1 MGRRLVGRVNRP
13 AALAVA
19 LPGCLLAAATVVALT
34 LAAFGE
40 HPMWPHEDVNLAE
53 AAGVREEAEVVRLI
67 EQGQNPNASYPVRSG
82 LLFER
87 PARLTPLE
95 AAVINDDPAIVAQ
108 LFANGVA
115 VDGPLW
121 VALRCL
127 AGDSRVAPVLD
138 EYRPQAAVLDCEGLV
153 APLGSPR
160 LPASR

>member
-1 MGRRLVGRVNRP
+1 MVGRVNRP

-40 HPMWPHEDVNLAE
+40 HPMWPHENVNLAE

-87 PARLTPLE
+87 PMRLTPLE
-95 AAVINDDPAIVAQ
+95 AAVINDDPAIVAV
-108 LFANGVA
+108 LFAHGAA
-115 VDGPLW
+115 VDGPSW
-121 VALRCL
+121 VALRCF
-127 AGDSRVAPVLD
+127 AGNSRVSPVL
-138 EYRPQAAVLDCEGLV
+138 EAHRPVAV
-153 APLGSPR
+153 PLKCAGQKTPWD
-160 LPASR
+160 